1 MVRFNNNGSDNN
13 HWKNDLVCAR
23 IKKIL
28 LLGDNNMTT
37 FCPNC
42 GFELTGK
49 EKFCPR
55 CGFALTPSAGVS
67 TPNADQAQK
76 SQADAK
82 VSPENNAQPN
92 QDAVSGNPSVG
103 NSTGQGNSVA
113 GNLSG
118 QNNAPQSNYGGQAN
132 AGPQANQAQPNYG
145 TQSNQAQGNFGA
157 QPNQSQPN
165 NRTQQ
170 NQTQPIY
177 GAQPNQTQQNYNAQP
192 NGNAQQNYGN
202 QQANGPVQQPG
213 QTAQYNNPNGNGAPA
228 SSFSAKVQKTLH
240 GPNQKLIIILAVAV
254 VAIVAVFSYTYFKMP
269 SKLSG
274 TYTSTVTAKSVGTM
288 KQKIT
293 FKGKNFTWTVAN
305 QGIQEGTYEISGNEL
320 TLEANGEE
328 IEATLKQGGRSFS
341 IDMGDEVTE
350 VLGDDITMSPFKK

>member
-1 MVRFNNNGSDNN
+1 MVRFNNNGSDNS
-13 HWKNDLVCAR
+13 HWKNDLIFAKV
-23 IKKIL
+23 KKIL

-55 CGFALTPSAGVS
+55 CGFALTPSEGAS
-67 TPNADQAQK
+67 APNADQAQK
-76 SQADAK
+76 TQADAK
-82 VSPENNAQPN
+82 VSPVNNAQPN
-92 QDAVSGNPSVG
+92 QNVTPG
-103 NSTGQGNSVA
+103 NSA
-113 GNLSG
+113 ARNLSG
-118 QNNAPQSNYGGQAN
+118 QNNAPQENYGGQVN
-132 AGPQANQAQPNYG
+132 ASPQVNQAQPNYG

-165 NRTQQ
+165 NGTQP

-192 NGNAQQNYGN
+192 NGNGKQNYGN

-254 VAIVAVFSYTYFKMP
+254 VAIVAVFGYTYFKMP

-328 IEATLKQGGRSFS
+328 IDATLKEGGRSFS